1 LHQTRGGD
9 GKRHQQRSPAH
20 TPPWKWPGL
29 LRIAVMVVMTM
40 MMVMPAVA
48 VVVAAVVV
56 NVMNRRLAQWVA
68 PG

>member
-20 TPPWKWPGL
+20 TPPRKWSDFWHL
-29 LRIAVMVVMTM
+29 AVMVVM
-40 MMVMPAVA
+40 MPAVA
-48 VVVAAVVV
+48 VIVAAVVV

>member
-1 LHQTRGGD
+1 
-9 GKRHQQRSPAH
+9 
-20 TPPWKWPGL
+20 
-29 LRIAVMVVMTM
+29 MVVMTM

-48 VVVAAVVV
+48 MVVAAVVV

>member
-1 LHQTRGGD
+1 
-9 GKRHQQRSPAH
+9 
-20 TPPWKWPGL
+20 
-29 LRIAVMVVMTM
+29 MVVMPM

-56 NVMNRRLAQWVA
+56 NFMNRRLAQWVA